1 MHVSINWHNYF
12 CCALFV
18 CVCVSLCMYVKSLQS
33 CLTLCNAVDC
43 SLPGF
48 FVHGILQART
58 LKWVAVPS
66 SRGSSPPRDQTT
78 SLMSPPLTSGF
89 FATSTIWEEC
99 ITYKYIDSLGNFIS
113 TL

>member
-33 CLTLCNAVDC
+33 CLTLCNAADC

-58 LKWVAVPS
+58 LKWVALLQGIFPTQGSNHISYVS
-66 SRGSSPPRDQTT
+66 S
-78 SLMSPPLTSGF
+78 
-89 FATSTIWEEC
+89 
-99 ITYKYIDSLGNFIS
+99 IDKWVLCH
-113 TL
+113 